1 MGFLSVSKMAGGR
14 LFEGGDYF
22 KYFGQRGAII
32 RGRRLIE
39 GRLLFEEIRYTV
51 LVATFIL
58 HHFNPRKVTGNSKW
72 KGVSKVNI

>member
-1 MGFLSVSKMAGGR
+1 MGFLSVSKMAREGGGR

-39 GRLLFEEIRYTV
+39 GRLLFEEIRY
-51 LVATFIL
+51 LESIARL
-58 HHFNPRKVTGNSKW
+58 
-72 KGVSKVNI
+72 